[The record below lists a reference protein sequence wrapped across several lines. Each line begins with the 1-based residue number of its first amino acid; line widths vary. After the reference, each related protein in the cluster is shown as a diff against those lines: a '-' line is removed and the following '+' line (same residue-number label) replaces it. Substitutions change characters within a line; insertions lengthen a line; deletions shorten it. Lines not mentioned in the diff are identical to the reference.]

1 MSALLR
7 LFSPAYRHALKAEAE
22 GRYIEAA
29 RAYALCGQRRK
40 VAEMHLLEAEK
51 RGTAASALRELQVAA
66 HFLAADEA
74 AAPALLL
81 RVGHAYLRSLQK
93 SVLSA
98 ADRELCHE
106 AAQLLLRSGDAKA
119 AAAAYELGGDSERA
133 AVMYQQAGEVDK
145 VEALLGAQEQQR
157 RRAHAERAHFD
168 AYRTHLEL
176 GQRDEALAALKT
188 CLESAAAA
196 DRAEPLRLYEELK
209 GRLLTGGVVRLRST
223 ATLGAAV
230 DAAVGAAPGD
240 AGAADGA
247 ARVRIFV
254 GTLPLRIGREPGCAL
269 PLRDPGVS
277 REHAQ
282 LELTADGAFALREL
296 AAKNGT
302 LLGGL
307 RLHPGTSLPL
317 RDSGEIGIGQ
327 HVTLRFQVTPHEL
340 QLELTRGLDR
350 GLRLHVALGTLAL
363 VFDGP
368 ERLAEL
374 HFQNGRPLLR
384 VLASAPWTLNGR
396 RVPPQVQLIA
406 GDLIELAGQRIEVL

>member
-1 MSALLR
+1 VSALLR

-29 RAYALCGQRRK
+29 RAFALCGQRRK

-66 HFLAADEA
+66 HFLGADEHA
-74 AAPALLL
+74 DQELLR

-93 SVLSA
+93 GVLSA

-106 AAQLLLRSGDAKA
+106 AAELLLRSGDAKA

-133 AVMYQQAGEVDK
+133 ATMYQQAGEVEK

-157 RRAHAERAHFD
+157 RRAHAEREHFE

-176 GQRDEALAALKT
+176 GQRDEALAALKA
-188 CLESAAAA
+188 CLASVAIA

-209 GRLLTGGVVRLRST
+209 AHLLTSGVVRLRST
-223 ATLGAAV
+223 AALGA
-230 DAAVGAAPGD
+230 GQ
-240 AGAADGA
+240 AGAESADGA
-247 ARVRIFV
+247 ARVQVFA
-254 GTLPLRIGREPGCAL
+254 GALPLRIGREPGCGL

-282 LELTADGAFALREL
+282 LELTDDGSFALREL
-296 AAKNGT
+296 LAKNGT

-307 RLHPGTSLPL
+307 PLHPGSCLPL
-317 RDSGEIGIGQ
+317 RDRGEIGIGQ
-327 HVTLRFQVTPHEL
+327 HVTLRFQVVEQEL
-340 QLELTRGLDR
+340 QLELLRGLER
-350 GLRLHVALGTLAL
+350 GLQLHVAPRPLAL
-363 VFDGP
+363 VLDGGQ
-368 ERLAEL
+368 RLAEL
-374 HFQNGRPLLR
+374 HFVKGRPLLR
-384 VLASAPWTLNGR
+384 VLAGAPWTLNGR
-396 RVPPQVQLIA
+396 RVPPQVQLVR

>member
-66 HFLAADEA
+66 HFLAADET

-93 SVLSA
+93 NVLSA

-106 AAQLLLRSGDAKA
+106 AAQLLSRSGDAKA
-119 AAAAYELGGDSERA
+119 AATAYELGGDSERA
-133 AVMYQQAGEVDK
+133 AAMYQQAGEVEK
-145 VEALLGAQEQQR
+145 VEALLGAQEEQR

-176 GQRDEALAALKT
+176 GQRDEALAALTT
-188 CLESAAAA
+188 CLESAAVA

-209 GRLLTGGVVRLRST
+209 GRLLTDGVVRLRRTTTS
-223 ATLGAAV
+223 G
-230 DAAVGAAPGD
+230 AAVGAAPGD
-240 AGAADGA
+240 ADDA
-247 ARVRIFV
+247 ARLQIFV
-254 GTLPLRIGREPGCAL
+254 GALPLRIGREPTCAL

-282 LELTADGAFALREL
+282 IELTTDGTFSLREL

-317 RDSGEIGIGQ
+317 RDRGEIGIGQ
-327 HVTLRFQVTPHEL
+327 HVTLRFQATAQEL
-340 QLELTRGLDR
+340 QLELTSGLDR
-350 GLRLHVALGTLAL
+350 GLRLHVAPDPLAL
-363 VFDGP
+363 AGDGP

-374 HFQNGRPLLR
+374 HFRHGRPLLR

-396 RVPPQVQLIA
+396 RVPPQVQLMR
-406 GDLIELAGQRIEVL
+406 GDVIELAGQRIEVL

>member
-1 MSALLR
+1 LSALLR

-66 HFLAADEA
+66 HFLAADRSAE
-74 AAPALLL
+74 PELLL

-106 AAQLLLRSGDAKA
+106 AAQLLLRSGDAQA
-119 AAAAYELGGDSERA
+119 AATAYELGGDSERA
-133 AVMYQQAGEVDK
+133 AAMYQQAGEVEK

-176 GQRDEALAALKT
+176 GQRDEALAALKS
-188 CLESAAAA
+188 CLESAPIA

-209 GRLLTGGVVRLRST
+209 GRLLTDGVVRLRST
-223 ATLGAAV
+223 APLGAAV
-230 DAAVGAAPGD
+230 DGAPGD
-240 AGAADGA
+240 AGTADGA

-254 GTLPLRIGREPGCAL
+254 GALPLRIGREPGCAL

-282 LELTADGAFALREL
+282 IELTTDGGFALREL
-296 AAKNGT
+296 GAKNGT

-307 RLHPGTSLPL
+307 QLHPGTSLPL
-317 RDSGEIGIGQ
+317 RDRGEIGIGQ
-327 HVTLRFQVTPHEL
+327 HVTLRFQAAPSEL

-350 GLRLHVALGTLAL
+350 GLRLHVAPRPLAL
-363 VFDGP
+363 AFDGT

-374 HFQNGRPLLR
+374 HFHQGRPLLR
-384 VLASAPWTLNGR
+384 VLTSAPWTLNGR
-396 RVPPQVQLIA
+396 RVPPQVQLMR
-406 GDLIELAGQRIEVL
+406 GDLVELGGQRLEVL

>member
-74 AAPALLL
+74 AAPELLL

-93 SVLSA
+93 GVLST

-133 AVMYQQAGEVDK
+133 AAMYQQAGEVDK

-157 RRAHAERAHFD
+157 RRAHAERVHFD

-188 CLESAAAA
+188 CLESAAVA

-209 GRLLTGGVVRLRST
+209 GHLLTDGVVRLRRT
-223 ATLGAAV
+223 AASGAAT
-230 DAAVGAAPGD
+230 AAAPGS
-240 AGAADGA
+240 ADDA

-254 GTLPLRIGREPGCAL
+254 GALPLRIGREPGCAL

-282 LELTADGAFALREL
+282 IELTADGTFALREL

-327 HVTLRFQVTPHEL
+327 HVTLRFQAGPHEL
-340 QLELTRGLDR
+340 QLELTSGLDR
-350 GLRLHVALGTLAL
+350 GLRLHVAPGPLAL
-363 VFDGP
+363 TFDGP

-374 HFQNGRPLLR
+374 YFRHGRPMLR
-384 VLASAPWTLNGR
+384 VLASEPWTLNGR
-396 RVPPQVQLIA
+396 RVPPQVQLLR

>member
-74 AAPALLL
+74 AAPELLL

-93 SVLSA
+93 GVLST

-133 AVMYQQAGEVDK
+133 AAMYQQAGEVDK

-188 CLESAAAA
+188 CLESAAVV

-209 GRLLTGGVVRLRST
+209 GRLLTDGVVRLRRT
-223 ATLGAAV
+223 ATGG
-230 DAAVGAAPGD
+230 VGAASGP
-240 AGAADGA
+240 ADDA
-247 ARVRIFV
+247 ARVRIYV
-254 GTLPLRIGREPGCAL
+254 GALPLRIGREPGCAL

-282 LELTADGAFALREL
+282 IELTADGTFALREL

-317 RDSGEIGIGQ
+317 RDRGEIGIGQ
-327 HVTLRFQVTPHEL
+327 HVTLRFQADPQEL
-340 QLELTRGLDR
+340 QLELTSGLDR
-350 GLRLHVALGTLAL
+350 GLRLHVAPGPLAL
-363 VFDGP
+363 ACEGP

-374 HFQNGRPLLR
+374 HFRHGRPLLR
-384 VLASAPWTLNGR
+384 VLASEPWTLNGR
-396 RVPPQVQLIA
+396 RVPPQVQLLR